1 MPQPESLFALVDC
14 NNFYV
19 SCERVF
25 NPKLENVP
33 VMVLSNN
40 DGCIVARS
48 NEVKALGVPMGG
60 PFFKSKEIVEKNNV
74 RVFSS
79 NYTLYGDMSARVFAT
94 LSQFTPE
101 IEIYSIDEA
110 FLNLSG
116 FDRHCSLTEYGR
128 RIRRTVK
135 QWTGIPV
142 SVGIAETK
150 VLAKIANRLAKRSPR
165 ANGVLDLTRPGY
177 REKALEKTNVWDIWG
192 IGRRHGQRL
201 IDKGIITARQLR
213 DIDDNAIRKQMG
225 VVGVRLVYELR
236 GITCLPLELC
246 PPPKKGITSSRSFG
260 RAITDKREIKE
271 AIAAYIATA
280 AVKLRKQHSSTKYLT
295 VFLMTNR
302 FRDDEPQYHNAAT
315 VELPVASDNTE
326 ELMHYAEQVVDRLF
340 REGYRYK
347 KAGVMMT
354 GLVPTS
360 QVQTDIFDGAD
371 RNHDSKVM
379 QALDLVNSQIKKGAL
394 QIAAQGRTQP
404 WRMKC
409 EKRTP
414 NYTTSWKELVTVRA

>member
-1 MPQPESLFALVDC
+1 MPQPEALFALVDC

-25 NPKLENVP
+25 NPRLENVP
-33 VMVLSNN
+33 VVVLSNN

-48 NEVKALGVPMGG
+48 NEVKALDVPMGG
-60 PFFKSKEIVEKNNV
+60 PFFKSKEIIEKNNV

-128 RIRRTVK
+128 LMRQTVK

-150 VLAKIANRLAKRSPR
+150 VLAKIANRIAKRS
-165 ANGVLDLTRPGY
+165 AKAGGVLDLTRPGY
-177 REKALEKTNVWDIWG
+177 REKALEKINVWDIWG
-192 IGRRHGQRL
+192 IGRQHGQRL
-201 IDKGIITARQLR
+201 IDKNITTARQLR
-213 DIDDNAIRKQMG
+213 DIDDNVIRKQMG

-236 GITCLPLELC
+236 GISCLPLELC

-260 RAITDKREIKE
+260 RAITDKTEIKE
-271 AIAAYIATA
+271 AIAAYISTA
-280 AVKLRKQHSSTKYLT
+280 AVKLRGQHSSAKYLT

-302 FRDDEPQYHNAAT
+302 FREDEAQYNNAAT

-340 REGYRYK
+340 KEGYRYK

-354 GLVPTS
+354 GLVPTD
-360 QVQTDIFDGAD
+360 QVQTDMFDGAD
-371 RNHDSKVM
+371 RGRDSKVM

-394 QIAAQGRTQP
+394 QIAAQGGTQP

-409 EKRTP
+409 EMRTP
-414 NYTTSWKELVTVRA
+414 NYTTSWKELVTVAA

>member
-1 MPQPESLFALVDC
+1 MPQPETLVALVDC

-33 VMVLSNN
+33 VLVLSNN

-48 NEVKALGVPMGG
+48 NEVKALGVPMGE

-116 FDRHCSLTEYGR
+116 FDRRCSLTEYCR
-128 RIRRTVK
+128 LIRQTVK

-150 VLAKIANRLAKRSPR
+150 VLAKIANRLAKRSAR
-165 ANGVLDLTRPGY
+165 AGGVLDLTRPGY

-201 IDKGIITARQLR
+201 IDKNIVTARQLR
-213 DIDDNAIRKQMG
+213 DIDDNIIRRQMG

-236 GITCLPLELC
+236 GISCLPLELC

-260 RAITDKREIKE
+260 RAITDKTEIKE
-271 AIAAYIATA
+271 AIAAYISTA
-280 AVKLRKQHSSTKYLT
+280 AVKLRSQRSSTKYLT

-302 FRDDEPQYHNAAT
+302 FRDDEPQYNNAAT

-340 REGYRYK
+340 KEGYKYK

-354 GLVPTS
+354 GLVPTD
-360 QVQTDIFDGAD
+360 QVQTDMFDGAD
-371 RNHDSKVM
+371 RGRDNKVM
-379 QALDLVNSQIKKGAL
+379 QALDLINSQIKKGAL

-414 NYTTSWKELVTVRA
+414 NYTTSWKELVTVAA

>member
-1 MPQPESLFALVDC
+1 MKRPEELVALVDC

-33 VMVLSNN
+33 VLVLSNN

-48 NEVKALGVPMGG
+48 NEVKALGVPMGE
-60 PFFKSKEIVEKNNV
+60 PFFKSKEIVEKSNV

-110 FLNLSG
+110 FLNLTG

-128 RIRRTVK
+128 LIRRTVK

-150 VLAKIANRLAKRSPR
+150 ALAKIANRLAKRSAR
-165 ANGVLDLTRPGY
+165 AGGVLDLTLPGY
-177 REKALEKTNVWDIWG
+177 REKALERTKVWDVWG

-201 IDKGIITARQLR
+201 IDRGIVTAKQLC
-213 DIDDNAIRKQMG
+213 DIDENVIRKQMG

-236 GITCLPLELC
+236 GISCLKLDLC

-260 RAITDKREIKE
+260 RAITVKREIKE
-271 AIAAYIATA
+271 AVAAYVSTA
-280 AVKLRKQHSSTKYLT
+280 AAKLRGQHSSARYLT

-302 FRDDEPQYHNAAT
+302 FRKDQPQYNNAAT

-326 ELMHYAEQVVDRLF
+326 ELMHYAGQVVDRLF
-340 REGYRYK
+340 RDGYKYK
-347 KAGVMMT
+347 KAGIMLT
-354 GLVPTS
+354 GLVPS
-360 QVQTDIFDGAD
+360 DQVQADLFDRAD
-371 RNHDSKVM
+371 RGRDSKVM
-379 QALDLVNSQIKKGAL
+379 QALDLVNKHIKKGAL

-414 NYTTSWKELVTVRA
+414 NYTTSWEELARATA